1 MEGFALTLIGAA
13 IFSHA
18 WYLLGLYSD
27 GRTVGILM
35 AALASALLIT
45 LTFEPQL
52 LGLQGADG
60 AQKLGEVT
68 MMKTLIVLW
77 AAYAGAVAA
86 QGWWDLEERAIGF
99 YAAALT
105 VGSVVALIY
114 FATQIAE
121 HNDLPGVDA
130 VDVTVSL
137 TAVTGIL
144 SIVGATLFFYMAIP
158 FYGLR
163 IVAGWFSLVGSIGII
178 AVGLAIIT
186 TLISY

>member
-35 AALASALLIT
+35 AALAAALLIT
-45 LTFEPQL
+45 LTFEPQI
-52 LGLQGADG
+52 LGMQGPDG
-60 AQKLGEVT
+60 VQKLGEIT
-68 MMKTLIVLW
+68 MMKSLIILW

-99 YAAALT
+99 YAVALA
-105 VGSVVALIY
+105 VGSAVGLIY
-114 FATQIAE
+114 FATQLWE
-121 HNDLPGVDA
+121 HDKLPGVDA
-130 VDVTVSL
+130 ATVTVSL
-137 TAVTGIL
+137 TAVSGVL
-144 SIVGATLFFYMAIP
+144 SVVGAMLFFYMAIP

-163 IVAGWFSLVGSIGII
+163 VVAGWFSLIGSIGIT

-186 TLISY
+186 TLITY

>member
-35 AALASALLIT
+35 AALGSALLIT

-68 MMKTLIVLW
+68 MMKTLIILW

-99 YAAALT
+99 YALARA
-105 VGSVVALIY
+105 VGSVVALVY
-114 FATQIAE
+114 FAAKLSQ
-121 HNDLPGVDA
+121 HGDLPGVDA
-130 VDVTVSL
+130 VAVTVSFA
-137 TAVTGIL
+137 AVFGAL
-144 SIVGATLFFYMAIP
+144 SVLGTMLFFYMAIP

-163 IVAGWFSLVGSIGII
+163 VVAGWFSLVGSIAII

-186 TLISY
+186 TVIAY